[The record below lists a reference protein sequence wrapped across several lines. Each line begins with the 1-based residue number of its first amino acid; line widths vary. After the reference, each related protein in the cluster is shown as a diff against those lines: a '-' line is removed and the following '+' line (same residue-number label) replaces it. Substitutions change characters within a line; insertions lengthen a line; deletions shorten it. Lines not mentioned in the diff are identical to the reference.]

1 MDGLDYINTGDWVE
15 SCTAVVE
22 HQDGRMELIHWAEQS
37 ETLNLRPVMVP
48 WRRRAA

>member
-1 MDGLDYINTGDWVE
+1 
-15 SCTAVVE
+15 
-22 HQDGRMELIHWAEQS
+22 MELIHWAEQS